1 MRSRLCARVSVCK
14 GVCVQGCRCARLW
27 SQAFEHRCGHP
38 RAKGSLEARPQRQRT
53 LKAERRPLLLRL
65 AATTAISAAISAA
78 TVVDVAARTT
88 ARPRAR
94 LERRLHLQ
102 REHECAQPRRL
113 RRGDLKQRR
122 GAAGTVHRDEPPA
135 REKTRPRRR
144 RHARI
149 SQAEIES
156 PLAAR
161 DAVELR
167 GDRGARLLVEAPR
180 AHVPQQ
186 QHVERRTAG
195 RLQGGVRVCAG
206 ACGRAGM
213 CEGVSGDTR

>member
-1 MRSRLCARVSVCK
+1 VRSRLCARVSVCK

-38 RAKGSLEARPQRQRT
+38 RAKGSHEARPQRQRT

-102 REHECAQPRRL
+102 REHEYAQPRRL

-122 GAAGTVHRDEPPA
+122 GAAALCIPT
-135 REKTRPRRR
+135 
-144 RHARI
+144 
-149 SQAEIES
+149 
-156 PLAAR
+156 PLAMQR
-161 DAVELR
+161 KDAYLSPSA
-167 GDRGARLLVEAPR
+167 GISGLSASPAALLA
-180 AHVPQQ
+180 QLLSSMGLDTC
-186 QHVERRTAG
+186 RR
-195 RLQGGVRVCAG
+195 
-206 ACGRAGM
+206 
-213 CEGVSGDTR
+213 